1 MGTKKTI
8 LHPLDTYID
17 LYLYLSKGQHTET
30 DTKKNLENNGRS
42 NTNARKCVASAR
54 DGEMPFITVEDGK
67 VSLDLKALSK
77 ELEEVCAELN
87 LMADISEKKKSEDD
101 IPTVITGKSQSFE
114 SMRKDKNAA
123 VAETK
128 KLKDELAAKDAE
140 IAELKKKVSEGICAS
155 ILSDMDKKILIPESV
170 VSEPAEVLA
179 QDFFKDSPG
188 ADIDFIKYA
197 SKSTEETEVNDLYAR
212 KVEPDKALT
221 VRNVI
226 RRVCSQFKD
235 GRAFKSVLCRQEPKQ
250 AVESQEDIE
259 RQKAIR
265 MLLENNEMDNQ
276 TKLTT
281 YALWYFHGDPE
292 MESLLTY
299 AGDYCIDANYL
310 IKLLEQPKEY
320 QNYRT
325 IRSFLKQ
332 ALSASE
338 AHIKKQTVKELLCGD
353 WQAMANYC
361 GKACHFRLVPVEE
374 IQTFK
379 ELLLKNN
386 QTGAACEACKM
397 LKTTFGPVDQKLN
410 GNHIAD
416 EKPQI
421 ESPGFLQEAYGDVD
435 IHVQVDEDMVF
446 DDFNEEEADGND

>member
-17 LYLYLSKGQHTET
+17 LYSYLSKGQHTET
-30 DTKKNLENNGRS
+30 DTKKNVENNGRS

-87 LMADISEKKKSEDD
+87 LMADISEKKKKPEDD

-155 ILSDMDKKILIPESV
+155 ILSDMDKKILIPASV

-179 QDFFKDSPG
+179 KDFFKDSPG
-188 ADIDFIKYA
+188 ADVDFIKYA
-197 SKSTEETEVNDLYAR
+197 SKSTEVNGLYAR
-212 KVEPDKALT
+212 KVEPDKVLT
-221 VRNVI
+221 VCNVI
-226 RRVCSQFKD
+226 RHVCSQFKD

-310 IKLLEQPKEY
+310 IQLLEQPKEY

-325 IRSFLKQ
+325 IRSFLKH

-338 AHIKKQTVKELLCGD
+338 VHIKKQTVKELLCGD
-353 WQAMANYC
+353 WQAVANYC

-379 ELLLKNN
+379 ELLLKND

>member
-1 MGTKKTI
+1 M
-8 LHPLDTYID
+8 
-17 LYLYLSKGQHTET
+17 
-30 DTKKNLENNGRS
+30 
-42 NTNARKCVASAR
+42 
-54 DGEMPFITVEDGK
+54 
-67 VSLDLKALSK
+67 
-77 ELEEVCAELN
+77 
-87 LMADISEKKKSEDD
+87 
-101 IPTVITGKSQSFE
+101 
-114 SMRKDKNAA
+114 
-123 VAETK
+123 
-128 KLKDELAAKDAE
+128 
-140 IAELKKKVSEGICAS
+140 
-155 ILSDMDKKILIPESV
+155 
-170 VSEPAEVLA
+170 
-179 QDFFKDSPG
+179 
-188 ADIDFIKYA
+188 
-197 SKSTEETEVNDLYAR
+197 
-212 KVEPDKALT
+212 
-221 VRNVI
+221 RNVI

-235 GRAFKSVLCRQEPKQ
+235 GRVFKSILSRQEPKQ
-250 AVESQEDIE
+250 AVEGQQNAE

-292 MESLLTY
+292 MEALLAY

-310 IKLLEQPKEY
+310 IQLLEQPKEY

-338 AHIKKQTVKELLCGD
+338 AHIKKQTIKELLCGD
-353 WQAMANYC
+353 WQAVANYC

-379 ELLLKNN
+379 ELLLKND

-410 GNHIAD
+410 GTHIAD

-421 ESPGFLQEAYGDVD
+421 ESPGFLQEAYGNVD

-446 DDFNEEEADGND
+446 DDFKEEEAEGND

>member
-1 MGTKKTI
+1 M
-8 LHPLDTYID
+8 
-17 LYLYLSKGQHTET
+17 
-30 DTKKNLENNGRS
+30 
-42 NTNARKCVASAR
+42 
-54 DGEMPFITVEDGK
+54 EDGK

-77 ELEEVCAELN
+77 ELEGVCAELN
-87 LMADISEKKKSEDD
+87 LTADISEKKKKPEDD
-101 IPTVITGKSQSFE
+101 IPTVTTGKSQSFE

-128 KLKDELAAKDAE
+128 KLKDELAAKDEE

-155 ILSDMDKKILIPESV
+155 VLSDMDKKILIPASV

-179 QDFFKDSPG
+179 KDFFKDSPG
-188 ADIDFIKYA
+188 ADIDFVKFS
-197 SKSTEETEVNDLYAR
+197 SKSTEETEVDSPYER

-235 GRAFKSVLCRQEPKQ
+235 GRAFKSILNRQEPRQ
-250 AVESQEDIE
+250 VVESQEDIE

-265 MLLENNEMDNQ
+265 LLLENNEMDNQ

-292 MESLLTY
+292 MEALLSY

-310 IKLLEQPKEY
+310 IQLLEQPKEY

-353 WQAMANYC
+353 WQVVANYC
-361 GKACHFRLVPVEE
+361 GNPCHFRLVPVEE

-379 ELLLKNN
+379 ELLLKND

-446 DDFNEEEADGND
+446 DDFSEEEADGND

>member
-17 LYLYLSKGQHTET
+17 LYSYLSKGQHTET
-30 DTKKNLENNGRS
+30 DTKKYLENNGRS

-87 LMADISEKKKSEDD
+87 LTADISEKKKKPEDD
-101 IPTVITGKSQSFE
+101 IPTVTTGKSQSFE

-128 KLKDELAAKDAE
+128 KLKDELAAKDEE
-140 IAELKKKVSEGICAS
+140 IAELKKKVSEGICSS
-155 ILSDMDKKILIPESV
+155 ILSYMDKKILIPASV

-179 QDFFKDSPG
+179 KDFFKDSPG
-188 ADIDFIKYA
+188 VDIDFIKYA
-197 SKSTEETEVNDLYAR
+197 SKSTEETEVDSPYER
-212 KVEPDKALT
+212 KVEPEKVLT
-221 VRNVI
+221 VRKNI
-226 RRVCSQFKD
+226 LS
-235 GRAFKSVLCRQEPKQ
+235 RQEPKYVAEGQ
-250 AVESQEDIE
+250 QDNE

-292 MESLLTY
+292 MEALLAY

-310 IKLLEQPKEY
+310 IQLLEQPKEY

-338 AHIKKQTVKELLCGD
+338 AHIKKQTIKELLCGD
-353 WQAMANYC
+353 WQAVANYC

-379 ELLLKNN
+379 ELLLKND

-410 GNHIAD
+410 GTHIAD

>member
-1 MGTKKTI
+1 
-8 LHPLDTYID
+8 
-17 LYLYLSKGQHTET
+17 
-30 DTKKNLENNGRS
+30 
-42 NTNARKCVASAR
+42 
-54 DGEMPFITVEDGK
+54 
-67 VSLDLKALSK
+67 
-77 ELEEVCAELN
+77 
-87 LMADISEKKKSEDD
+87 
-101 IPTVITGKSQSFE
+101 
-114 SMRKDKNAA
+114 
-123 VAETK
+123 
-128 KLKDELAAKDAE
+128 
-140 IAELKKKVSEGICAS
+140 
-155 ILSDMDKKILIPESV
+155 MDKKILIPASV
-170 VSEPAEVLA
+170 VSEPAKVLA
-179 QDFFKDSPG
+179 KDFFKDSPG
-188 ADIDFIKYA
+188 ADIDFVKYA
-197 SKSTEETEVNDLYAR
+197 SKSMEATEVDSPYER
-212 KVEPDKALT
+212 KVEPEKALT

-235 GRAFKSVLCRQEPKQ
+235 GRAFKSLLNRQEPIQ
-250 AVESQEDIE
+250 AVESQKENE

-292 MESLLTY
+292 MEALLTY
-299 AGDYCIDANYL
+299 AGDYCIDANYV
-310 IKLLEQPKEY
+310 IQLLEQPPKY

-325 IRSFLKQ
+325 IHSFLKQ

-353 WQAMANYC
+353 WQAVANYC
-361 GKACHFRLVPVEE
+361 GKPCHFRLVPVEE

-379 ELLLKNN
+379 ELLLKND

-410 GNHIAD
+410 GKHIAD

-421 ESPGFLQEAYGDVD
+421 ESPGFLQEAYGNVD
-435 IHVQVDEDMVF
+435 IHVQVDEDMIF

>member
-17 LYLYLSKGQHTET
+17 LYSYLSKGQHTET
-30 DTKKNLENNGRS
+30 DTKKYLENNGRS

-87 LMADISEKKKSEDD
+87 LTADISEKKKKPEDD
-101 IPTVITGKSQSFE
+101 IPTVTTGKSQSFE

-128 KLKDELAAKDAE
+128 KLKDELAAKDEE
-140 IAELKKKVSEGICAS
+140 IAELKKKISEGICES
-155 ILSDMDKKILIPESV
+155 ILSDMDKKILIPTSV

-179 QDFFKDSPG
+179 KDFFKDSPG
-188 ADIDFIKYA
+188 ADIDFVKYA
-197 SKSTEETEVNDLYAR
+197 SKSTEETEVDSPYER

-235 GRAFKSVLCRQEPKQ
+235 GRAFKSILNRQEPKQ
-250 AVESQEDIE
+250 VVESQEDIE

-265 MLLENNEMDNQ
+265 LLLENNEMDNQ

-292 MESLLTY
+292 MEALLTY

-310 IKLLEQPKEY
+310 IQLLEQPKEY

-353 WQAMANYC
+353 WQA
-361 GKACHFRLVPVEE
+361 GG
-374 IQTFK
+374 
-379 ELLLKNN
+379 ELLWKSLSF
-386 QTGAACEACKM
+386 QISACGRD
-397 LKTTFGPVDQKLN
+397 T
-410 GNHIAD
+410 
-416 EKPQI
+416 
-421 ESPGFLQEAYGDVD
+421 D
-435 IHVQVDEDMVF
+435 I
-446 DDFNEEEADGND
+446 

>member
-1 MGTKKTI
+1 
-8 LHPLDTYID
+8 
-17 LYLYLSKGQHTET
+17 
-30 DTKKNLENNGRS
+30 
-42 NTNARKCVASAR
+42 
-54 DGEMPFITVEDGK
+54 
-67 VSLDLKALSK
+67 
-77 ELEEVCAELN
+77 
-87 LMADISEKKKSEDD
+87 
-101 IPTVITGKSQSFE
+101 
-114 SMRKDKNAA
+114 
-123 VAETK
+123 
-128 KLKDELAAKDAE
+128 
-140 IAELKKKVSEGICAS
+140 
-155 ILSDMDKKILIPESV
+155 MDKKILIPTSV

-179 QDFFKDSPG
+179 KDFFKDSPG
-188 ADIDFIKYA
+188 ADIDFVKYA
-197 SKSTEETEVNDLYAR
+197 SKSTEETEVDSPYER

-235 GRAFKSVLCRQEPKQ
+235 GRAFKSILNRQEPKQ
-250 AVESQEDIE
+250 VVESQEDIE

-265 MLLENNEMDNQ
+265 LLLENNEMDNQ

-292 MESLLTY
+292 MEALLSY

-310 IKLLEQPKEY
+310 IQLLEQPKEY

-353 WQAMANYC
+353 WQAVANYC
-361 GKACHFRLVPVEE
+361 GKPCHFRLVPVEE

-379 ELLLKNN
+379 ELLLKND
-386 QTGAACEACKM
+386 QTGAACETCKM

-416 EKPQI
+416 EKQQI